1 MTFSILTGF
10 VMTFSILI
18 VDDDPI
24 ITHALAY
31 RLQKTGYIPL
41 VASSAE
47 EGLLLADQNSVDTIL
62 LDIGLPGMDGLD
74 LFQSKTSAPII
85 FLTARRRELDEI
97 FGLELGADDYITK
110 PFDMDVLLTRL
121 RVVLR
126 RGTRPKHTE
135 SLLQVG
141 DLEIDPV
148 GLAGDPIVLAPRE
161 FDLLHLLAFEVGHVL
176 SVEDLLSRVWG
187 VDWIGESQ
195 TIYVHIRWLR
205 AQTIYVHIRWLREK
219 LESDPS
225 QPKRILTVKGVG
237 YKLVPVSE

>member
-1 MTFSILTGF
+1 
-10 VMTFSILI
+10 MTFSILI

-47 EGLLLADQNSVDTIL
+47 EGLLLADQTSVDTIL
-62 LDIGLPGMDGLD
+62 LDIGLPGMDGLEALR

-141 DLEIDPV
+141 DLEVDPV
-148 GLAGDPIVLAPRE
+148 GRTVRLAGDPIVLAPRE

-205 AQTIYVHIRWLREK
+205 EK

>member
-1 MTFSILTGF
+1 
-10 VMTFSILI
+10 MTFSILI

-47 EGLLLADQNSVDTIL
+47 EGLLLADQTSVDTIL
-62 LDIGLPGMDGLD
+62 LDIGLPGMDGLEALR

-148 GLAGDPIVLAPRE
+148 GRTVRLAGDPIVLAPRE

-205 AQTIYVHIRWLREK
+205 EK

>member
-1 MTFSILTGF
+1 
-10 VMTFSILI
+10 MTFSILI

-62 LDIGLPGMDGLD
+62 LDIGLPGMDGLEALR

-126 RGTRPKHTE
+126 RGARPKHTE

-148 GLAGDPIVLAPRE
+148 GRTVRLAGETIVLAPRE
-161 FDLLHLLAFEVGHVL
+161 FDLLHLLAFEAGHVL

-205 AQTIYVHIRWLREK
+205 EK
-219 LESDPS
+219 LERDPS

-237 YKLVPVSE
+237 YKLVPVTK

>member
-1 MTFSILTGF
+1 
-10 VMTFSILI
+10 MTFSILI

-62 LDIGLPGMDGLD
+62 LDIGLPGMDGLEALR

-148 GLAGDPIVLAPRE
+148 GRTVRLAGDPIVLAPRE

-205 AQTIYVHIRWLREK
+205 EK

-225 QPKRILTVKGVG
+225 QPKRIITVKGVG

>member
-1 MTFSILTGF
+1 
-10 VMTFSILI
+10 MTFSILI

-62 LDIGLPGMDGLD
+62 LDIGLPGMDGLEALR

-148 GLAGDPIVLAPRE
+148 GRTVRLAGDPIVLAPRE

-205 AQTIYVHIRWLREK
+205 EK

-237 YKLVPVSE
+237 YKLVPVTE

>member
-1 MTFSILTGF
+1 
-10 VMTFSILI
+10 MTFSILI

-62 LDIGLPGMDGLD
+62 LDIGLPGMDGLEALR

-148 GLAGDPIVLAPRE
+148 GRTVRLAGDPIVLAPRE

-205 AQTIYVHIRWLREK
+205 EK

-237 YKLVPVSE
+237 YKLVPVSD

>member
-1 MTFSILTGF
+1 
-10 VMTFSILI
+10 MTFSILI

-62 LDIGLPGMDGLD
+62 LDIGLPGMDGLEALR

-148 GLAGDPIVLAPRE
+148 GRTVRLAGDPIVLAPRE

-205 AQTIYVHIRWLREK
+205 EK

>member
-1 MTFSILTGF
+1 MTFS
-10 VMTFSILI
+10 VLI

-47 EGLLLADQNSVDTIL
+47 EGLVLAEQNSVDTIL
-62 LDIGLPGMDGLD
+62 LDIGLPGMDGLEALR

-126 RGTRPKHTE
+126 RGTRPKQTE

-148 GLAGDPIVLAPRE
+148 GRTVRLAGDPIVLAPRE

-205 AQTIYVHIRWLREK
+205 EK

-237 YKLVPVSE
+237 YKLVPVTE